1 MDILNVI
8 KPITLLKGS
17 HADTGTTGQ
26 GCFMNVIAYLNGE
39 PQITD
44 QSPCV
49 CPVVRPIAIWL
60 NDYMRANERQ
70 QLLPFIMRAMGS
82 ATTDKGELV
91 RRAWLAVD
99 FANEMKKVSAY
110 AYANAHA
117 AHAAAAG
124 AAIHAVHAVHAAAAR
139 AAIHAA
145 NAARAAHTATHGAD
159 YVVDGRKKI
168 IAAAIKFLDNA
179 LPPLAQMSPVCGE
192 VMQRAE
198 RLVELNK

>member
-91 RRAWLAVD
+91 RRAWLVVD
-99 FANEMKKVSAY
+99 FANEMEEISAY

-117 AHAAAAG
+117 AAATAAATANAAAHAAA
-124 AAIHAVHAVHAAAAR
+124 
-139 AAIHAA
+139 HAA
-145 NAARAAHTATHGAD
+145 NAAHAATHVAD

-168 IAAAIKFLDNA
+168 IATAIKFLDNA